1 MSNTGYK
8 SLLLLNCILAR
19 KNHSVL
25 AWAGVRLLGSPHS
38 QLGALLL
45 VIGLTGGIGTGKTE
59 VARVL
64 RELGA
69 VVIDSDKVAHLSYL
83 PGTEAHKAIVSIFG
97 DEVLDESGG
106 VDRKSL
112 GKIVFSDDAGRVELE
127 KIVWPAARTWI
138 EVRLTEEE
146 KQESRVVVIEVPK
159 LYEAGWDQIVD
170 VVWTVESPEGEIS
183 RRLEQRSGL
192 SLAEANAR
200 VAAQTTRAER
210 VNRADRVIENNTILD
225 DLRNQITEIWD
236 SIPGSRDMPDKAD
249 SSPK

>member
-1 MSNTGYK
+1 M
-8 SLLLLNCILAR
+8 
-19 KNHSVL
+19 
-25 AWAGVRLLGSPHS
+25 
-38 QLGALLL
+38 L

-59 VARVL
+59 VARFL
-64 RELGA
+64 RELGT
-69 VVIDSDKVAHLSYL
+69 VVIESDKIAHLSYL
-83 PGTEAHKAIVSIFG
+83 PGTEAYEAIVSVFG
-97 DEVLDESGG
+97 EEVLDETGV

-112 GKIVFSDDAGRVELE
+112 GKIVFSDDGRRIELE

-146 KQESRVVVIEVPK
+146 KQKSRVVVIEVPK

-170 VVWTVESPEGEIS
+170 VVWTVEAPEGEIC
-183 RRLEQRSGL
+183 RRLEQRSGF
-192 SLAEANAR
+192 SQSETNAR

-210 VNRADRVIENNTILD
+210 VDRADRVIENNTTLD

-236 SIPGSRDMPDKAD
+236 STPGSRDMPDKAD